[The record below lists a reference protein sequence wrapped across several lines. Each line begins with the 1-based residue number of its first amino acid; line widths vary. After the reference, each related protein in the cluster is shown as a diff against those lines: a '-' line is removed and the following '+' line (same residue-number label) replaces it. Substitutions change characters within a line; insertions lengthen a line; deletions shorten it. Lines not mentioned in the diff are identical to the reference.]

1 MKAIIQDHYGSPTDA
16 LELRDVDAPA
26 VEDGEVLVRV
36 HAASIH
42 VGDWIIMQGVPYI
55 MRPMFGLRAPKVPIP
70 GTDMAGV
77 VEAVGAGVTHVAPGD
92 EVFGWGDGAFA
103 EYMSAPAGNL
113 LAKPADFTF
122 EQAAAV
128 GVSAF
133 TALKVMRDRG
143 QVEAGQRVLING
155 ASGGVGTYAV
165 QIAKSMGAEV
175 TGVCSGKNAEMVRS
189 IGADHVVD
197 YTQQDFTKGDAR
209 YDFILDNVGNHSS
222 AEICAVLSPGGKL
235 QPNGGGH
242 HPGRWFGSLGSVV
255 SNAIRARRDDQ
266 LLAPFLSTNNA
277 EDLGVLKEM
286 AEGGEIT
293 PVIDSTYP
301 LAETAAAMSH
311 VGGGHAGGTV
321 VITVQGPS

>member
-1 MKAIIQDHYGSPTDA
+1 MKAITQDHYGKPADA
-16 LELRDVDAPA
+16 LALRDIDTPA
-26 VEDGEVLVRV
+26 VMDGEVLVRV
-36 HAASIH
+36 RAASIH
-42 VGDWIIMQGVPYI
+42 VGDWIVMQGVPYI
-55 MRPMFGLRAPKVPIP
+55 MRPMFGLRAPKVPVP

-77 VEAVGAGVTHVAPGD
+77 VEAVGAGVTQVKPGD

-103 EYMSAPAGNL
+103 EYMCTPATNVL
-113 LAKPADFTF
+113 PKPADLSF

-143 QVEAGQRVLING
+143 QVQAGQRVLVNG

-175 TGVCSGKNAEMVRS
+175 TAVCSGRNAEMVRS

-197 YTQQDFTKGDAR
+197 YTQEDFTQGDAR
-209 YDFILDNVGNHSS
+209 YDFILDNVGNHSFS
-222 AEICAVLSPGGKL
+222 DIRRVLSPDGKV

-266 LLAPFLSTNNA
+266 LLAPFLSTNNP
-277 EDLGVLKEM
+277 EDLAALKEM
-286 AEGGEIT
+286 AEAGKIQ
-293 PVIDSTYP
+293 PVIDSAYP
-301 LAETAAAMSH
+301 LAETAQAMRH
-311 VGGGHAGGTV
+311 VGGGHASGTV
-321 VITVQGPS
+321 VITV

>member
-1 MKAIIQDHYGSPTDA
+1 MKAITQDHYGEPTDT
-16 LELRDVDAPA
+16 LELREVETPA
-26 VEDGEVLVRV
+26 VADGEVLVRV

-42 VGDWIIMQGVPYI
+42 VGDWIVMQGVPYI
-55 MRPMFGLRAPKVPIP
+55 MRPMFGLRAPKVPVP

-103 EYMSAPAGNL
+103 EYMSTPAENVL
-113 LAKPADFTF
+113 PKPADLSF

-133 TALKVMRDRG
+133 TALKAMRDRG
-143 QVEAGQRVLING
+143 QVEAGQRVLVNG

-175 TGVCSGKNAEMVRS
+175 TAVCSSKNAEMVRS

-197 YTQQDFTKGDAR
+197 YTQEDFTQGDSR
-209 YDFILDNVGNHSS
+209 YDFILDNVGNHSFS
-222 AEICAVLSPGGKL
+222 EIRRVLSPDGKV

-255 SNAIRARRDDQ
+255 GNAIRARREDQ
-266 LLAPFLSTNNA
+266 LLAPFLSTNNSD
-277 EDLGVLKEM
+277 DLAVLKDM
-286 AEGGEIT
+286 AEAGKIA
-293 PVIDSTYP
+293 PVIDSTFP
-301 LAETAAAMSH
+301 LAEAAQAMSH
-311 VGGGHAGGTV
+311 VGAGHARGTV
-321 VITVQGPS
+321 VLTV

>member
-1 MKAIIQDHYGSPTDA
+1 MKAITQDHYGQPADA
-16 LELRDVDAPA
+16 LELRDVDTPA
-26 VEDGEVLVRV
+26 VKDGEVLVRV
-36 HAASIH
+36 RAASIH
-42 VGDWIIMQGVPYI
+42 VGDWIVMQGVPYI
-55 MRPMFGLRAPKVPIP
+55 MRPMFGLRAPKVPVP

-103 EYMSAPAGNL
+103 EYLSTPASNVL
-113 LAKPADFTF
+113 PKPSDLSF

-143 QVEAGQRVLING
+143 QVQAGQRVLVNG

-189 IGADHVVD
+189 IGADRVVD
-197 YTQQDFTKGDAR
+197 YTQEDFTQGDAR
-209 YDFILDNVGNHSS
+209 YDFILDNVGNRSFS
-222 AEICAVLSPGGKL
+222 DIRRVLSPDGKV

-266 LLAPFLSTNNA
+266 LLAPFLSTNNPD
-277 EDLGVLKEM
+277 DLAVLKEM
-286 AEGGEIT
+286 AEAGKIA

-301 LAETAAAMSH
+301 LAETARAMSH
-311 VGGGHAGGTV
+311 VGGGHASGTV
-321 VITVQGPS
+321 VITV

>member
-1 MKAIIQDHYGSPTDA
+1 MKAITQDHYGKPADA
-16 LELRDVDAPA
+16 LALRDIDTPA
-26 VEDGEVLVRV
+26 VADGEVLVRV

-42 VGDWIIMQGVPYI
+42 VGDWIVMQGVPYI
-55 MRPMFGLRAPKVPIP
+55 MRPMFGLRAPKVPVP

-77 VEAVGAGVTHVAPGD
+77 VEAVGAGVTHLKPGD

-103 EYMSAPAGNL
+103 EYMSTPATNVL
-113 LAKPADFTF
+113 PKPADLSF

-143 QVEAGQRVLING
+143 QVQAGQRVLVNG

-175 TGVCSGKNAEMVRS
+175 TAVCSGKNAEMVRS

-197 YTQQDFTKGDAR
+197 YTQEDFTLGDAP
-209 YDFILDNVGNHSS
+209 YDFILDNVGNHSFS
-222 AEICAVLSPGGKL
+222 EIRRVLSPDGKV

-266 LLAPFLSTNNA
+266 LLAPFLSTNNP
-277 EDLGVLKEM
+277 EDLAALKHM
-286 AEGGEIT
+286 AEAGKIT

-301 LAETAAAMSH
+301 LAETAQAMSH
-311 VGGGHAGGTV
+311 VGGGHASGTV
-321 VITVQGPS
+321 VITV

>member
-1 MKAIIQDHYGSPTDA
+1 MLAISHDHYGQPADA
-16 LELRDVDAPA
+16 LELRHIDTPA
-26 VEDGEVLVRV
+26 VGDGEVLVRV

-42 VGDWIIMQGVPYI
+42 VGDWIVMQGVPYI
-55 MRPMFGLRAPKVPIP
+55 MRPMFGLRAPKVPVP

-77 VEAVGAGVTHVAPGD
+77 VEAVGAGVTHVKPGD

-103 EYMSAPAGNL
+103 EYMSTPAGNVL
-113 LAKPADFTF
+113 PKPADFSF

-143 QVEAGQRVLING
+143 QVRAGQRVLING

-165 QIAKSMGAEV
+165 QMAKSMGAEV
-175 TGVCSGKNAEMVRS
+175 TGVCSAKNAEMVRS
-189 IGADHVVD
+189 IGADHVID
-197 YTQQDFTKGDAR
+197 YTQEDFTQGDAR
-209 YDFILDNVGNHSS
+209 YDFILDNVGNHSFS
-222 AEICAVLSPGGKL
+222 KIRRVLSPDGRV

-277 EDLGVLKEM
+277 EDLVVLKEM
-286 AEGGEIT
+286 AEAGKIV

-301 LAETAAAMSH
+301 LAETAKAMSR
-311 VGGGHAGGTV
+311 VGGGHASGTV
-321 VITVQGPS
+321 VITV